1 MYKARGE
8 FTPRQWS
15 APELQKRR
23 LRRLGSAIGLALIG
37 YLAISLFLPLLMRA
51 VLALTSGR
59 GALGGLWDSPG
70 PVAEELMNT
79 GSYLAALG
87 LPFLVLGSFGGLP
100 TSTFFGAGKGDAAH
114 RMACVGLCLG
124 AASVGNILSDLL
136 SRVTG
141 ALGFIPYYQPQGFGR
156 GLAADFIWALT
167 ATVLAAFLEEFAFRG
182 VLLNLLR
189 PFGDGFAITAS
200 ALLFALCH
208 PSGAQTI
215 PAFVTGLVMGYVV
228 VSTGSIWVAVLAHFL
243 YNTIAVG
250 MSWLLLWLSPDVAG
264 MAVALFTA
272 LMLVAGI
279 FSAIL
284 LSREPDSFRLG
295 GGNCSLTTGQK
306 AAALALSPPLLAVGI
321 AMLWIIISSYVPTY
335 MNGFN

>member
-1 MYKARGE
+1 MGA
-8 FTPRQWS
+8 
-15 APELQKRR
+15 
-23 LRRLGSAIGLALIG
+23 AIGLALFG
-37 YLAISLFLPLLMRA
+37 YLAISLCMPLLMRA
-51 VLALTSGR
+51 AVALASGK
-59 GALGGLWDSPG
+59 GLLVGLWESPG
-70 PVAEELMNT
+70 PVAEELINT
-79 GSYLAALG
+79 ICYLVALG
-87 LPFLVLGSFGGLP
+87 LPFVVLGSVGGLRI
-100 TSTFFGAGKGDAAH
+100 STILRNTESKAMH
-114 RMACVGLCLG
+114 RLACVGLCLG

-141 ALGFIPYYQPQGFGR
+141 ALGYIPYYQPQGFGR
-156 GLAADFIWALT
+156 GLAADLIWALT

-228 VSTGSIWVAVLAHFL
+228 VSTGSIRVSVLAHFT
-243 YNTIAVG
+243 YNTIAVV
-250 MSWLLLWLSPDVAG
+250 MSWLLMRLSPDTAVLVA
-264 MAVALFTA
+264 ALFTA
-272 LMLVAGI
+272 FMLAAGI
-279 FSAIL
+279 FAAIL

-295 GGNCSLTTGQK
+295 GGNCSLTIGQK

-321 AMLWIIISSYVPTY
+321 AMLWIILASYVPTY
-335 MNGFN
+335 MAGMN